1 MCYVIF
7 FRQNHIQDLFLK
19 LDRDSSGTL
28 ERGEI
33 IKVFKQMCAEPSEA
47 QKLFDNADVDK
58 SGTLDKTEFEYIWY
72 TLFGDKNF
80 DG

>member
-1 MCYVIF
+1 
-7 FRQNHIQDLFLK
+7 
-19 LDRDSSGTL
+19 
-28 ERGEI
+28 
-33 IKVFKQMCAEPSEA
+33 MCAEPSEA